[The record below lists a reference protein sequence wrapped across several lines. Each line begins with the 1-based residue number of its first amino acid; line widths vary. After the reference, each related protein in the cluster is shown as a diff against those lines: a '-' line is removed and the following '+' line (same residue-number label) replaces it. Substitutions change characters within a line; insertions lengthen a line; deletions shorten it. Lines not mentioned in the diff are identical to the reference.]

1 MKKSKFKSLDFK
13 NNKIPTILYLFLRL
27 LVIIIMIYSIV
38 IGKYENAFTCL
49 LVLVLLLMPF
59 ILEEKLKIEFSGT
72 LEVTMLL
79 FVFVAEI
86 IGEVNAGYQNIPNL
100 DTIMHTLNGFIMGAV
115 GFSLVNMLN
124 KDERTGLKLN
134 TKFLLIASFC
144 FSMTIGVLW
153 EFFEFG
159 VDQIFNADMQ
169 KDTIVTRIN
178 SVNFD
183 PNKENKVYSIDID
196 SVVVNGEEWIG
207 YLDIG
212 LIDTM
217 KDLIVNAI
225 GAIVFSVIGYI
236 TMKKNNE
243 DYDKLIVIKKRD
255 REEVIT

>member
-1 MKKSKFKSLDFK
+1 MKKNKFKSLDFK

-27 LVIIIMIYSIV
+27 LVIMIMIYSIV

-49 LVLVLLLMPF
+49 LVLVLLFMPF

-255 REEVIT
+255 REEVI